1 MSIFK
6 SMLIVSIKLGHEVA
20 SIMNKKNIETLLF
33 YLMFTKAINAILK
46 YTHNLNLEHL
56 IILNEIINYHQ
67 VQHQGIYME
76 DLIKKVDLSKRNVRY
91 HLEQLYHLKWII
103 KLRDEVDQRRI
114 LILPI
119 TRYQEKLHMLFCEV
133 EELLKVRYLNKYEEF
148 KILVELPYI
157 TILYQALN
165 QVKLVGDRFDLT
177 LDEIFLLGK
186 LTTHQEVSSLK
197 AFHSFSH
204 HDLICINSIINGLYQ
219 KGYIIKYRKPEDE
232 RMVYIKLLDSQLNKT
247 ERLFVECYNEF
258 QAEMKSIFIT

>member
-1 MSIFK
+1 M
-6 SMLIVSIKLGHEVA
+6 
-20 SIMNKKNIETLLF
+20 
-33 YLMFTKAINAILK
+33 
-46 YTHNLNLEHL
+46 
-56 IILNEIINYHQ
+56 
-67 VQHQGIYME
+67 
-76 DLIKKVDLSKRNVRY
+76 
-91 HLEQLYHLKWII
+91 
-103 KLRDEVDQRRI
+103 
-114 LILPI
+114 
-119 TRYQEKLHMLFCEV
+119 RYQEKLHMLFCEV

-148 KILVELPYI
+148 NILVELPYI

-219 KGYIIKYRKPEDE
+219 KGYIIKYRKPENE

>member
-91 HLEQLYHLKWII
+91 HLEQLYHLK
-103 KLRDEVDQRRI
+103 
-114 LILPI
+114 
-119 TRYQEKLHMLFCEV
+119 
-133 EELLKVRYLNKYEEF
+133 
-148 KILVELPYI
+148 
-157 TILYQALN
+157 
-165 QVKLVGDRFDLT
+165 
-177 LDEIFLLGK
+177 
-186 LTTHQEVSSLK
+186 
-197 AFHSFSH
+197 
-204 HDLICINSIINGLYQ
+204 
-219 KGYIIKYRKPEDE
+219 
-232 RMVYIKLLDSQLNKT
+232 
-247 ERLFVECYNEF
+247 
-258 QAEMKSIFIT
+258 